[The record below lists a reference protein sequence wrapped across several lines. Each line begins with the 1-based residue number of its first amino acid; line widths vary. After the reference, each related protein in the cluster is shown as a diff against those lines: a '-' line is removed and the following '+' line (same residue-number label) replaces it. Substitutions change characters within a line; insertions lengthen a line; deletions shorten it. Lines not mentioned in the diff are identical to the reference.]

1 MLDLDYKY
9 SVNYSTFRIGLFVTS
24 ITYIEHYNFVFTKH
38 VVGLREESRTFFHC
52 GFGQFAFI
60 GYIIFFRHA
69 GIASLFSILLLESK
83 QTITKTAIILYKVQ
97 TTEILL

>member
-1 MLDLDYKY
+1 MLDSDYKY
-9 SVNYSTFRIGLFVTS
+9 SANYPTFRIGLFVTS

-38 VVGLREESRTFFHC
+38 VVGLREKSRTFFHC
-52 GFGQFAFI
+52 GFGRFVFF
-60 GYIIFFRHA
+60 GYIIFFRNA